1 MPASMHI
8 LPFGTRGS
16 IWDMSPLMITSQPPF
31 FTKPSTQPAGQPPA
45 SSWAVAAL
53 AAVRLC
59 WIGRA
64 WEWHRR
70 WELRVARGAW
80 KGGR

>member
-53 AAVRLC
+53 AAVRRVVTTAAPEMSA
-59 WIGRA
+59 RA
-64 WEWHRR
+64 TITP
-70 WELRVARGAW
+70 VAR
-80 KGGR
+80 R